1 MVKEAGPIR
10 TKNQI
15 LQELLYTEDKILTS
29 FTDRQLSQAEAQD
42 LAKRYIESCCEN
54 ATHNHNESFKA
65 DRTAVSIKDMEG
77 WCFALLAHDKGNS
90 SLLGIE
96 IRKMGGNLLDAEE
109 KDLSKEV
116 LGKAF
121 IDLSVRI

>member
-42 LAKRYIESCCEN
+42 LAGRYIESCYEN
-54 ATHNHNESFKA
+54 ATHNPNESFKP
-65 DRTAVSIKDMEG
+65 DRTQVSIEDMEG
-77 WCFALLAHDKGNS
+77 WDHALSAYDKGKS
-90 SLLGIE
+90 SLLKIE
-96 IRKMGGNLLDAEE
+96 IRKMGVNLLAAEE

-121 IDLSVRI
+121 VDLSARI